1 MAAMDKEKNFVSVV
15 AYVHEVESLPAFL
28 LRIAPVMER
37 SFEHYEVILVDD
49 AAVGWDTEKVRKQA
63 ALLCDGTLQ
72 IIHMSYFHGVE
83 LSMDAGMELAIGD
96 FVFEFDDIVLDYAP
110 ELVMQIYHRCLE
122 GYDIVK
128 AVPQNGGRY
137 SSRWFYRLYNHFSR
151 NEYPLQTERFRI
163 LSRRAINRIHAM
175 NLTIPY
181 RKALY
186 ANCGLPQDALPYESK
201 GGPLTAMDTQARQLR
216 WQTALDAL
224 ILFTDA
230 GWRIAFLLAAGMVGV
245 SILMGLY
252 ALFMFFDQRAIT
264 GWTSMIL
271 FLSVGFAGLFAVAA
285 ILMKY
290 LDVLLGLVFKRR
302 SYMVEGIEKL
312 TH

>member
-1 MAAMDKEKNFVSVV
+1 MMVDKEKNFVSIV
-15 AYVHEVESLPAFL
+15 AYVHEIGHLEEFLQMAAHIMESY
-28 LRIAPVMER
+28 
-37 SFEHYEVILVDD
+37 FEHYEVILVDD
-49 AAVGWDTEKVRKQA
+49 AAVGWDTEKVRQQA
-63 ALLCDGTLQ
+63 GLLCDGTLQ
-72 IIHMSYFHGVE
+72 IVHMSYFHGVE

-96 FVFEFDDIVLDYAP
+96 FVFEFDDIALDYAS
-110 ELVMQIYHRCLE
+110 ELVMQVYRRCLE

-128 AVPQNGGRY
+128 AVPQDGSRC

-163 LSRRAINRIHAM
+163 LSRRSINRIHAM

-186 ANCGLPQDALPYESK
+186 ANCGLPQDMLRYESR
-201 GGPLTAMDTQARQLR
+201 GQLADMDTQERQSR
-216 WQTALDAL
+216 WQTAIDAL

-230 GWRIAFLLAAGMVGV
+230 GCRIAFLMTAGMVLI
-245 SILMGLY
+245 SIMMGIY

-264 GWTSMIL
+264 GWTSLIL
-271 FLSVGFAGLFAVAA
+271 FLSLGFAGLFAVAA

-302 SYMVEGIEKL
+302 NYMVEGIEKL